1 MILAHINLCQEA
13 LTLQKP
19 ARLQENFSID
29 SLAISCPDCPQGVT
43 FNATEDGTLR
53 ALSPENLQCFKTF
66 TVPLGEN
73 KSVLASRSEVRIS
86 SSTRN
91 VQNPDVCC
99 RRCLGISWAQ
109 TAISTQIAKKAL
121 AGSQVKWPDAPL
133 RLRRLSDSR
142 QTSFAYHHF
151 DCGFRLLVNLCSQ
164 QTGECTLGS
173 LIVRGSAPKLKIFQS
188 HRRITSEH
196 FRNTELVSLKDVFRT
211 CSFCNSLA
219 TDRLT
224 DMFAPTIHLERL
236 QIQYMFI
243 IIMQKG
249 LL

>member
-1 MILAHINLCQEA
+1 M
-13 LTLQKP
+13 
-19 ARLQENFSID
+19 
-29 SLAISCPDCPQGVT
+29 T

-121 AGSQVKWPDAPL
+121 AGSQVKWLDAPL

-151 DCGFRLLVNLCSQ
+151 DCGFRLLVNRCSQ

-173 LIVRGSAPKLKIFQS
+173 FIVRGSAPEDFS
-188 HRRITSEH
+188 ITSKDH
-196 FRNTELVSLKDVFRT
+196 QRALPQYRTSVSKRRFPDVQLLQLARN
-211 CSFCNSLA
+211 
-219 TDRLT
+219 
-224 DMFAPTIHLERL
+224 
-236 QIQYMFI
+236 
-243 IIMQKG
+243 
-249 LL
+249 